1 MRRISLSRV
10 ARRNC
15 SRVKPSAWS
24 SWVAATPP
32 RFRIDARSLLIG
44 TASVAVRTP
53 EASNRQSGHYSR
65 APDMCRTGCLT
76 GARRIQIKEHSAQI
90 KERSRLHGLP
100 SLVSSQEPHPLLDLS
115 GIVLDLGGRR
125 GQGPGGARM
134 LGYGAT
140 RPPAWKAAW
149 VSGMSSAQNDSIC
162 SATISISRCGNEGKC
177 ESACLVRSERKFM
190 SERAFI
196 VTYIDE

>member
-1 MRRISLSRV
+1 ML
-10 ARRNC
+10 
-15 SRVKPSAWS
+15 
-24 SWVAATPP
+24 
-32 RFRIDARSLLIG
+32 
-44 TASVAVRTP
+44 
-53 EASNRQSGHYSR
+53 
-65 APDMCRTGCLT
+65 
-76 GARRIQIKEHSAQI
+76 
-90 KERSRLHGLP
+90 
-100 SLVSSQEPHPLLDLS
+100 
-115 GIVLDLGGRR
+115 LDLGGR
-125 GQGPGGARM
+125 QGGARR
-134 LGYGAT
+134 GADADYGAT